1 MAVAEGW
8 NFPEKH
14 DSKAGKQLSRLAA
27 GEPLGPPGGV
37 GRLGKAR
44 RRAAASGGEQNGGAK
59 EWMDPC
65 GAKDQAW
72 QE

>member
-1 MAVAEGW
+1 M
-8 NFPEKH
+8 
-14 DSKAGKQLSRLAA
+14 LRLAGVGMGVCR

-44 RRAAASGGEQNGGAK
+44 RRAAASGGVQNGGAK
-59 EWMDPC
+59 DWMDPC
-65 GAKDQAW
+65 GAKDQER